1 MFNSTFIKSFSLTA
15 GIINLLS
22 LSGLAF
28 AHPAQAESIKFS
40 TWNSSGDVTT
50 PSDGAANISNSSFG
64 DGNDFDYNPSHP
76 DAYNYTQSNPSID
89 AGGSLE
95 NFLGL
100 NVGDLDIN
108 GMAFQGSAIS
118 TTLKVAAGE
127 KLNFKWNF
135 LTNETASLP
144 PFTPLNDFA
153 FFTVNGEIFKLAD
166 VNDASNI
173 SSFFNSET
181 GDRTFSYTFTK
192 SSIYKVGIGVVDIDD
207 FTNTSALQIREAS
220 LTSVIQSVPEPS
232 VALGCCLVIGFGTIF
247 QRKRSKTSSN
257 KRVIPILYEDAQNK
271 TLETPCQTKK
281 LFYAASHKFGISL
294 KTIRLG

>member
-40 TWNSSGDVTT
+40 TWNSSGDVIT

-220 LTSVIQSVPEPS
+220 LTSAIQSVPEPS

-257 KRVIPILYEDAQNK
+257 KRV
-271 TLETPCQTKK
+271 
-281 LFYAASHKFGISL
+281 SL